1 MSTDKDRRSIRR
13 ACSRDYSRLILSVMD
28 EGHRYR
34 MTKAGIMF
42 YGPNGE
48 TLTIHLTNSD
58 PRSFK
63 NTKALLAKLGLL
75 PKERQ

>member
-1 MSTDKDRRSIRR
+1 MSTAKDRRIIRR
-13 ACSRDYSRLILSVMD
+13 GCSPEYSRLILSVMD

-34 MTKAGIMF
+34 MTKAGILF
-42 YGPNGE
+42 YGPNKE
-48 TLTIHLTNSD
+48 TITIHLTNSD
-58 PRSFK
+58 PRSLK